1 MMMEQFFTAIDLNNI
16 AVMTKEFMDHILSP
30 CLALF
35 GILGNG
41 HSSAVLFYEDLNIF
55 Q

>member
-1 MMMEQFFTAIDLNNI
+1 MDWILFSLSVMMMEQFFTAIDLNNI

-35 GILGNG
+35 GILGN
-41 HSSAVLFYEDLNIF
+41 V
-55 Q
+55 